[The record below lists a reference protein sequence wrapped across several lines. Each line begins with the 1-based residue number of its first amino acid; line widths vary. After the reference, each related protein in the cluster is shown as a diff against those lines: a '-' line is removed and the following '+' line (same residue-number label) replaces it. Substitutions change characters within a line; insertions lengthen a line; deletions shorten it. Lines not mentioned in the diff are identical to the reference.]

1 MKGNKEDRACLLD
14 SIRVVECGVFHAG
27 PGAAAILGELGAEV
41 IKVET
46 LSGDPE
52 RTWYGLGHINLKA
65 PDSNSMMFEVSNPN
79 KKSICLDIE
88 HAQGRQVF
96 EELIRTADV
105 FITNLRQSTRTR
117 LKIDWPSLARIRPE
131 LIYAGISGFG
141 PKGPLSDAG
150 AFDPMAQAR
159 SGMMFATGNG
169 EPLVMQLAVLDQAA
183 AISASQAILGALFYR
198 ERFGTGQEVH
208 VSLYGTALWL
218 MQSNVT
224 IRGMFSLDPAVLWAR
239 ENNSPLRNSFLCKD
253 GNWIMGTHHPEER
266 YWKPFCEATGQSR
279 LLDDSRFSDEAG
291 RQQRYP
297 ELVAIFDPVFAGK
310 TRDEW
315 MEIFPAYGLMFSPVL
330 RIEDVLCDDQAL
342 ANGYVRS
349 FEHPVYGEGKAA
361 GFPVHFGRVRTI
373 ARKSAPALGE
383 HTRHVL
389 GDLGYTE
396 REIDRLFAVKAVG

>member
-1 MKGNKEDRACLLD
+1 MKDHSKDRACLLD

-27 PGAAAILGELGAEV
+27 PGAVAILGELGAEA

-52 RTWYGLGHINLKA
+52 RTWYGLGHLNLKA

-88 HAQGRQVF
+88 HPQGRRVF
-96 EELIRTADV
+96 EDLIRTADV
-105 FITNLRQSTRTR
+105 FVTNLRKSTRSR
-117 LKIDWPSLARIRPE
+117 LKIDYPSLAKIHSK

-141 PKGPLSDAG
+141 PEGPLSDAG

-159 SGMMFATGNG
+159 SGMMFATGSG
-169 EPLVMQLAVLDQAA
+169 EPLLMQLAVLDQAA

-218 MQSNVT
+218 MQPNVT

-239 ENNSPLRNSFLCKD
+239 EQNSPLRNCFLCRD

-279 LLDDSRFSDEAG
+279 LLDDARFSDEAG
-291 RQQRYP
+291 RQKRYP
-297 ELVAIFDPVFAGK
+297 ELIAIFDSVFAGK
-310 TRDEW
+310 TRNEW
-315 MEIFPAYGLMFSPVL
+315 MGIFPAHGLMFSPVQ
-330 RIEDVLCDDQAL
+330 RIEDVLRDDQAL
-342 ANGYVRS
+342 ANGYVRP

-361 GFPVHFGRVRTI
+361 GFPVHFGRVRTV

-383 HTRHVL
+383 HTRQVL
-389 GDLGYTE
+389 GELGYTDHQ
-396 REIDRLFAVKAVG
+396 IDRLFAVKAVG

>member
-1 MKGNKEDRACLLD
+1 MKGHKEDRACLLD

-46 LSGDPE
+46 LAGDPE

-88 HAQGRQVF
+88 HAQGRRVF
-96 EELIRTADV
+96 DELIRTADV
-105 FITNLRQSTRTR
+105 FITNLRKSTRIR
-117 LKIDWPSLARIRPE
+117 LKIDYPSLAGSHPE

-141 PKGPLSDAG
+141 PEGPLSDAG

-169 EPLVMQLAVLDQAA
+169 QPLVMQLAVLDQAA

-218 MQSNVT
+218 MQS
-224 IRGMFSLDPAVLWAR
+224 M
-239 ENNSPLRNSFLCKD
+239 
-253 GNWIMGTHHPEER
+253 
-266 YWKPFCEATGQSR
+266 
-279 LLDDSRFSDEAG
+279 
-291 RQQRYP
+291 
-297 ELVAIFDPVFAGK
+297 
-310 TRDEW
+310 
-315 MEIFPAYGLMFSPVL
+315 
-330 RIEDVLCDDQAL
+330 
-342 ANGYVRS
+342 
-349 FEHPVYGEGKAA
+349 
-361 GFPVHFGRVRTI
+361 
-373 ARKSAPALGE
+373 
-383 HTRHVL
+383 
-389 GDLGYTE
+389 
-396 REIDRLFAVKAVG
+396 